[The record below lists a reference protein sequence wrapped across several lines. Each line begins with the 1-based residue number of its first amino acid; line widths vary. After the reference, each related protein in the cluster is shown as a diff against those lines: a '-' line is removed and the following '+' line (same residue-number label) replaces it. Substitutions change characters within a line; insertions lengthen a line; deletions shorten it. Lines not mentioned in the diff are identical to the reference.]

1 MGVEVFINLHN
12 IGVRVDSRETEKT
25 LTDYMGQVNDSGQL
39 QTRIQI
45 FTSQPFFHAILLP
58 YEQFVELF
66 GLLVAWRGRVVSDV
80 VRHGY

>member
-1 MGVEVFINLHN
+1 
-12 IGVRVDSRETEKT
+12 
-25 LTDYMGQVNDSGQL
+25 MGQVNDSGAV
-39 QTRIQI
+39 

-80 VRHGY
+80 VRHGH